1 MEKLKNG
8 NTGICINVINAG
20 SCFATQVYEESEN
33 ITDTE
38 SVVGQD
44 LTEKNETN
52 KTGQAAFNIHIN
64 VPDGFMDEIQLLFI
78 SQETEDEFE
87 CVLTQENQ
95 YAMSFLLNGSQTY
108 DLMYYYKSYK
118 EYEIAEIPDYYEC
131 GTESL
136 WDVTY
141 DMIVRSEPTNKKLT
155 PLFGDMDETEL
166 EQQNFVSDIFPGMS
180 EDDVIDWYYNKIK
193 EIRKKQI
200 EDDWS
205 PFVNGTKNKSSKKI
219 FKGVS
224 GTNEEWDELSDEQ
237 ILTFYY
243 ACVLP
248 YIIIQNNDFDY
259 DEYMD
264 KLELFSKQCKQ
275 LKMTDL
281 YDVTERLWQYIW
293 QYQREKHQMPNFATN
308 CLTMFRSEKNQ
319 ENLTNDISEKEQSGN
334 NSDNVNTQSE
344 EGLGTIIIRMLLNHI
359 WSWVLFI
366 ISGIL
371 LVYLRK
377 KSKR

>member
-1 MEKLKNG
+1 MEKLKM
-8 NTGICINVINAG
+8 GIRVFVLMLLMQVHV
-20 SCFATQVYEESEN
+20 FATQVYEESEN

-248 YIIIQNNDFDY
+248 YIIC
-259 DEYMD
+259 
-264 KLELFSKQCKQ
+264 L
-275 LKMTDL
+275 L
-281 YDVTERLWQYIW
+281 YTSPSPRD
-293 QYQREKHQMPNFATN
+293 
-308 CLTMFRSEKNQ
+308 S
-319 ENLTNDISEKEQSGN
+319 
-334 NSDNVNTQSE
+334 
-344 EGLGTIIIRMLLNHI
+344 
-359 WSWVLFI
+359 
-366 ISGIL
+366 
-371 LVYLRK
+371 
-377 KSKR
+377 